1 MVKFFTILTG
11 LTLAILLPDR
21 SLVLAQDAASEAS
34 NQVVDKVK
42 TTKKTKKKNTK
53 IKKNEKVENESS
65 IKNQTGPQTN
75 SDAAETFEYV
85 QAFSLY
91 LLPEAQIN
99 RRHLTTSLIYQNAK
113 TRVKDSFKKSEY
125 SLTKN
130 LSAVG
135 ARFSQ
140 PITPKI
146 IAGIGFFYVSTE
158 EKRDDTSAFKFN
170 KLLIPLTVSFKLTN
184 MIDAGFNIF
193 HHKDTFKVASS
204 QLNFSYETFE
214 ILLGVH
220 SKSFEASISHQPA
233 IKNKNIL
240 ASSNASSTNLRGQ
253 YRVFGGFSVALGQ
266 GLTSSDQQ
274 KNTSYLAGVGFTGK
288 SLKTLLALKQKKST
302 FSSDTEEPK
311 NSFLAEV
318 ANLNTM
324 GLPILNVKAEYV
336 PGSKR
341 KPANSSSEYETD
353 ASVELGL
360 AANFYF

>member
-11 LTLAILLPDR
+11 LTLAILLPGR

-53 IKKNEKVENESS
+53 TKKTEKSETESAV
-65 IKNQTGPQTN
+65 KNQTVAQTD
-75 SDAAETFEYV
+75 SEAAENFEYV

-91 LLPEAQIN
+91 LLPDAQIN
-99 RRHLTTSLIYQNAK
+99 RRRLGTSLNYQNTK
-113 TRVKDSFKKSEY
+113 TRVKEAFKTSEY
-125 SLTKN
+125 TLTKN
-130 LSAVG
+130 LNAVG
-135 ARFSQ
+135 AGFSQ

-146 IAGIGFFYVSTE
+146 IAGIGFIYVSTE
-158 EKRDDTSAFKFN
+158 EKRDDISTYKFN
-170 KLLIPLTVSFKLTN
+170 KLLIPLAVSFKLTN

-220 SKSFEASISHQPA
+220 SKSFEASISHRPA

-288 SLKTLLALKQKKST
+288 SLKTLLALKQEKST
-302 FSSDTEEPK
+302 FSSATEEPK

-341 KPANSSSEYETD
+341 KPDDSSSEYETD

-360 AANFYF
+360 GANFYF